1 MRETLTLGTLF
12 LVSALLAGGAE
23 FNGHLMDTMCAA
35 KKLDQ
40 ASSHT
45 AQCMKDCATS
55 GFGLVTKD
63 GKYLK
68 FNEGGNAKA
77 LKALK
82 ADNRQANLQV
92 KVTGELKGS
101 VIWVDSIAMQ

>member
-77 LKALK
+77 LKTLK

-101 VIWVDSIAMQ
+101 VIRVDSIAMQ

>member
-1 MRETLTLGTLF
+1 MRGTLTLGTLF

-101 VIWVDSIAMQ
+101 VIRVDSIVMQ

>member
-1 MRETLTLGTLF
+1 MRGTLTLGTLF
-12 LVSALLAGGAE
+12 LVLALLAGGAE

-101 VIWVDSIAMQ
+101 VIRVDSIAMQ

>member
-1 MRETLTLGTLF
+1 MRGILTVGGLF
-12 LVSALLAGGAE
+12 LISTLILSGAE
-23 FNGHLMDTMCAA
+23 FSGHLMDTMCAA

-45 AQCMKDCATS
+45 AQCMKDCAKS

-63 GKYLK
+63 GNYLK
-68 FNEGGNAKA
+68 FNESGNAKA

-82 ADNRQANLQV
+82 AGNREANLRV
-92 KVTGELKGS
+92 KVTGELRGS
-101 VIWVDSIAMQ
+101 LIRVDSITMQ

>member
-1 MRETLTLGTLF
+1 MRGTLTVGTLF

-101 VIWVDSIAMQ
+101 VIRVDSIAMQ

>member
-1 MRETLTLGTLF
+1 MCKALTISILIFSSTLLT
-12 LVSALLAGGAE
+12 SGAE
-23 FNGHLMDTMCAA
+23 FSGHLMDTMCAA
-35 KKLDQ
+35 NKLDQ

-45 AQCMKDCATS
+45 AQCMKDCAKS
-55 GFGLVTKD
+55 GYGLVTKD

-77 LKALK
+77 LTALK
-82 ADNRQANLQV
+82 ADNREANLQV

-101 VIWVDSIAMQ
+101 MIRVESIQMQ

>member
-1 MRETLTLGTLF
+1 MRGTLTLGTLF

-101 VIWVDSIAMQ
+101 VIQVDSIAMQ

>member
-1 MRETLTLGTLF
+1 MRGTLTVGTLF

-101 VIWVDSIAMQ
+101 VIRVDSIALQ

>member
-1 MRETLTLGTLF
+1 MRGTLTLGTLF

-101 VIWVDSIAMQ
+101 VIRVDSIAMQ

>member
-101 VIWVDSIAMQ
+101 VIRVDSIAMQ

>member
-1 MRETLTLGTLF
+1 MRGTLTAGGLF
-12 LVSALLAGGAE
+12 LISTLLVSGAE
-23 FNGHLMDTMCAA
+23 FSGRLMDTMCAA

-45 AQCMKDCATS
+45 AQCIKDCATS

-63 GKYLK
+63 GNYLK
-68 FNEGGNAKA
+68 FNESGNAKA

-82 ADNRQANLQV
+82 TGNRQANLLV

-101 VIWVDSIAMQ
+101 LIRVDSITMQ

>member
-1 MRETLTLGTLF
+1 MRGTLTVGTLF

-23 FNGHLMDTMCAA
+23 FNGLLMDTMCAA

-101 VIWVDSIAMQ
+101 VIRVDSIAMQ

>member
-1 MRETLTLGTLF
+1 MRGTLTVGTLF
-12 LVSALLAGGAE
+12 VASALLAGAAE

-101 VIWVDSIAMQ
+101 VIRVDSIAMQ